1 MAGLNILENDTA
13 SKIMRKIVSQID
25 SVLSKREQLRDNMIK
40 KSRDVIRY
48 SGWAINALLRLN
60 LEEARAHLEKLE
72 EAKKEFMRYATQ
84 DERLFHSGLVDSTLA
99 EYVEAKLLY
108 SLIVEAHLPDHN
120 ELGVPEVPYLQGLG
134 DVIGELRRL
143 ALDRLRM
150 DDIETAE
157 KLLLLM
163 EALYNELRS
172 LEYPDALIP
181 GVRHKV
187 DVARRLIDDTKALL
201 IEVKG
206 RRSILE
212 AVEEWRKGT
221 QYKHSS

>member
-1 MAGLNILENDTA
+1 MTQLRVHDHRVA
-13 SKIMRKIVSQID
+13 SKTLRRIIAEID
-25 SVLSKREQLRDNMIK
+25 SVLSKREQLRDNMIR
-40 KSRDVIRY
+40 KSREVIRY
-48 SGWAINALLRLN
+48 SGWAINAMLRLD
-60 LEEARAHLEKLE
+60 LDEARKHLEKLE
-72 EAKKEFMRYATQ
+72 EVTREFLEYARQ
-84 DERLFHSGLVDSTLA
+84 DDRLFHSGLVDSTLA

-108 SLIVEAHLPDHN
+108 SLIAEAKLPSHH

-143 ALDRLRM
+143 ALDRMRV

-157 KLLLLM
+157 KILMLM

-172 LEYPDALIP
+172 LEYPDALMP

-206 RRSILE
+206 RKTVLE
-212 AVEEWRKGT
+212 VLGARGERPG
-221 QYKHSS
+221 

>member
-1 MAGLNILENDTA
+1 MAKLSILDADKA
-13 SKIMRKIVSQID
+13 SRIMRDIIAEID
-25 SVLSKREQLRDNMIK
+25 ATLSKREQLRDNMIR
-40 KSRDVIRY
+40 KSREVIRY

-60 LEEARAHLEKLE
+60 LDEAEKHLEKLE
-72 EAKKEFMRYATQ
+72 EAKREFMKYAME
-84 DERLFHSGLVDSTLA
+84 DSRLFHSGLVDSTLA
-99 EYVEAKLLY
+99 EYVEARLLY
-108 SLIVEAHLPDHN
+108 SLIVEGRLPDYR

-143 ALDRLRM
+143 ALDRLRI
-150 DDIETAE
+150 DDVNTAE

-172 LEYPDALIP
+172 LEYPDALMP
-181 GVRHKV
+181 GVRHKI

-206 RRSILE
+206 RRSIME
-212 AVEEWRKGT
+212 AVEEWRRKET
-221 QYKHSS
+221 LPKRS